1 MRWTTMALLFFF
13 LTLFASYGACGK
25 AGNSDS
31 TNINP
36 IDTSTVNDT
45 TMRKMKV
52 KIGTVRFQATLAN
65 NVAAKAFQ
73 ALLPLTVNMTE
84 LNGNEKYY
92 DLSTSLPVNAT
103 NPGTIQSGDLM
114 LWGNK
119 TLVVFY
125 KTFSTSYNYT
135 RLGVIDNP
143 QGLATAVG
151 AGNVSVSF
159 EL

>member
-1 MRWTTMALLFFF
+1 
-13 LTLFASYGACGK
+13 
-25 AGNSDS
+25 
-31 TNINP
+31 
-36 IDTSTVNDT
+36 
-45 TMRKMKV
+45 MKV
-52 KIGTVRFQATLAN
+52 KIGTVRFKATLAN

-125 KTFSTSYNYT
+125 KTFSTS
-135 RLGVIDNP
+135 L
-143 QGLATAVG
+143 
-151 AGNVSVSF
+151 
-159 EL
+159 